1 VQHKKKTVSSNS
13 RYEQD
18 IRNLQRRMYSPKV
31 DLIEREYYYLVRIEL
46 PGVDKKTIKINIK
59 DSQII
64 FISGTKTISDII
76 ETDKIIYKESKFD
89 DFTRRVKLPGQI
101 LRFNNVLDFSNGVLN
116 LTFDKKEPTVQQNDL
131 QQNDL
136 QQNDLQQNDL
146 QQNDIQQN
154 DLQQNDLQQNDI
166 QQNDLQQ
173 NDLQQNDI
181 QQLSNDVK
189 QFNFKDVDKNTTWE
203 NVDKNI
209 NWADM

>member
-1 VQHKKKTVSSNS
+1 MASVGNSESFTRVQHKKKTVSSNS
-13 RYEQD
+13 KYDQD
-18 IRNLQRRMYSPKV
+18 IRNLQRRIHSPKV

-131 QQNDL
+131 PQTSDDLPQNDL
-136 QQNDLQQNDL
+136 
-146 QQNDIQQN
+146 
-154 DLQQNDLQQNDI
+154 

>member
-1 VQHKKKTVSSNS
+1 MASVGNSESFTRVQHKKKTVSSNS
-13 RYEQD
+13 KYDQD
-18 IRNLQRRMYSPKV
+18 IRNLQRRIHSPKV

-131 QQNDL
+131 PQTSDDLPQNDL

-146 QQNDIQQN
+146 
-154 DLQQNDLQQNDI
+154 
-166 QQNDLQQ
+166 
-173 NDLQQNDI
+173 

>member
-1 VQHKKKTVSSNS
+1 MASVGNSESFTRVQHKKKTVSSNS

-131 QQNDL
+131 PQTSDDL
-136 QQNDLQQNDL
+136 PQNDL
-146 QQNDIQQN
+146 QQNDI
-154 DLQQNDLQQNDI
+154 
-166 QQNDLQQ
+166 
-173 NDLQQNDI
+173 QQNDI

-209 NWADM
+209 NWADIL

>member
-1 VQHKKKTVSSNS
+1 MASVGNSESFTRVQHKKKTVSSNS

-131 QQNDL
+131 PQTSDDL
-136 QQNDLQQNDL
+136 PQNDL
-146 QQNDIQQN
+146 QQNDI
-154 DLQQNDLQQNDI
+154 
-166 QQNDLQQ
+166 
-173 NDLQQNDI
+173 QQNDI

>member
-1 VQHKKKTVSSNS
+1 MASVGNSESFTRVQHKKKTVSSNS

-146 QQNDIQQN
+146 QQNDIQQTS
-154 DLQQNDLQQNDI
+154 D
-166 QQNDLQQ
+166 DLQQ

-209 NWADM
+209 NWADIL

>member
-1 VQHKKKTVSSNS
+1 MASVGNSESFTRVQHKKKTVSSNS
-13 RYEQD
+13 KYDQD
-18 IRNLQRRMYSPKV
+18 IRNLQRRIHSPKV

-131 QQNDL
+131 PQTSDDL
-136 QQNDLQQNDL
+136 P
-146 QQNDIQQN
+146 
-154 DLQQNDLQQNDI
+154 
-166 QQNDLQQ
+166 QNDLQQ

>member
-1 VQHKKKTVSSNS
+1 MASVGNSESFTRVQHKKKTVSSNS
-13 RYEQD
+13 KYDQD
-18 IRNLQRRMYSPKV
+18 IRNLQRRIHSPKV

-131 QQNDL
+131 PQTSDDL
-136 QQNDLQQNDL
+136 PQNDL
-146 QQNDIQQN
+146 QQNDI
-154 DLQQNDLQQNDI
+154 
-166 QQNDLQQ
+166 
-173 NDLQQNDI
+173 QQNDI